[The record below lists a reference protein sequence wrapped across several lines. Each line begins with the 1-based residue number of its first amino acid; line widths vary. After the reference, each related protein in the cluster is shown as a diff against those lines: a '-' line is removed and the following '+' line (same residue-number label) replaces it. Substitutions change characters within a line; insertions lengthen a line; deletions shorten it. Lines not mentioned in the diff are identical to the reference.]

1 MGVWSPFWL
10 LQLLQE
16 NGSPLDAAHLL
27 LAPEPSGEE
36 ASHLEG
42 SQPPGGG
49 GVPEKVQLCPRTA
62 SVGTEKGGY
71 VSDRKVS

>member
-49 GVPEKVQLCPRTA
+49 GFLRKSSFVQGLPVWAR
-62 SVGTEKGGY
+62 
-71 VSDRKVS
+71 RKEGM